1 MIAGVIK
8 GTSFDQGNSAAIE
21 GSRVAAKYW
30 ELYTARKELRTT
42 VK

>member
-1 MIAGVIK
+1 VKWTAKDFEG
-8 GTSFDQGNSAAIE
+8 FDQGKMPAIE

-42 VK
+42 IQ